1 MRRWYWLLTE
11 KYQYTKLGTDF
22 VKETKRRV
30 PLLNIKIEKVWVH
43 FSPNEKYYEYFCA
56 IN

>member
-1 MRRWYWLLTE
+1 MRRWHWLLTE
-11 KYQYTKLGTDF
+11 KYQYSKLGTDF
-22 VKETKRRV
+22 VKEAKRRV

-43 FSPNEKYYEYFCA
+43 FSPNEKYYECFCA